1 MKMNILYN
9 IIPYPIHVRKM
20 YFFKHDYRTCY
31 HFSIFLTRF
40 KNVGEFWH
48 FADTLL
54 KRGRFL
60 AVYGQGVNNLN
71 PKTDFAAL
79 FATQPLIQQTICE
92 NLKGIRYE
100 F

>member
-60 AVYGQGVNNLN
+60 AVYGQGVHN
-71 PKTDFAAL
+71 PITKIDCTATFAK
-79 FATQPLIQQTICE
+79 QPLLAKTICE
-92 NLKGIRYE
+92 NLKGIGYE